1 MPVSSKVDPAAE
13 GAGRRYN
20 PVPLPREGTP
30 AAEARRTL
38 RPVQFAGTVEEWAAA
53 WPKMTDPARAD
64 QVRLLVPLVREGV
77 AVGNLRLMRLGT
89 TPFTDREVALSQT
102 FADQAVIAIENAR
115 LFNELQDRNREV
127 SEALE
132 RETATS
138 DVLRVISVSPGGLE
152 SSLLAIGGAA
162 RRLCEAEHT
171 TIVFLD
177 NGTWRASDDVQGTW
191 II

>member
-13 GAGRRYN
+13 GAGTRYN

-38 RPVQFAGTVEEWAAA
+38 QPVQFAGTVAEWAEA
-53 WPKMTDPARAD
+53 WPRMSDPAKAD

-77 AVGNLRLMRLGT
+77 AVGNLRLMRLGV
-89 TPFTDREVALSQT
+89 TPFTDREVALAQT

-127 SEALE
+127 TEALDQQTAMAEVLGIISRSATDARPVLQAITE
-132 RETATS
+132 RAS
-138 DVLRVISVSPGGLE
+138 
-152 SSLLAIGGAA
+152 
-162 RRLCEAEHT
+162 RLCGVPQARLELIEAE
-171 TIVFLD
+171 D
-177 NGTWRASDDVQGTW
+177 NVVVA
-191 II
+191 